1 MQTTIKTH
9 LNELQTSAT
18 RMLVLNSDNKMLISY
33 FKDLTE
39 KLIYLQ
45 QLVEMDSKYNWLEIE
60 NLIVK
65 LKEVDTELTHV
76 NIEVQIA
83 EVKTEKKS
91 AAKTDNKA
99 GAHLAE
105 ISPRGPTSTPRAR
118 SAGCSP
124 APSTCS
130 PPSPA

>member
-1 MQTTIKTH
+1 METTIKTH
-9 LNELQTSAT
+9 LDELQTSAT

-60 NLIVK
+60 NLMYK
-65 LKEVDTELTHV
+65 LKEIDTELTHV

-83 EVKTEKKS
+83 EVKTEKK
-91 AAKTDNKA
+91 
-99 GAHLAE
+99 LAY
-105 ISPRGPTSTPRAR
+105 IKK
-118 SAGCSP
+118 
-124 APSTCS
+124 
-130 PPSPA
+130 

>member
-1 MQTTIKTH
+1 METTIKTH
-9 LNELQTSAT
+9 LDELQTSAA

-33 FKDLTE
+33 FKDLNE

-45 QLVEMDSKYNWLEIE
+45 QLVEMDSKYNWIEIE

-83 EVKTEKKS
+83 EIKTEKKS
-91 AAKTDNKA
+91 AYIKK
-99 GAHLAE
+99 
-105 ISPRGPTSTPRAR
+105 
-118 SAGCSP
+118 
-124 APSTCS
+124 
-130 PPSPA
+130 

>member
-9 LNELQTSAT
+9 LHELQTSAT

-45 QLVEMDSKYNWLEIE
+45 QLVEMDSKYDWIEIE

-65 LKEVDTELTHV
+65 
-76 NIEVQIA
+76 
-83 EVKTEKKS
+83 
-91 AAKTDNKA
+91 
-99 GAHLAE
+99 
-105 ISPRGPTSTPRAR
+105 
-118 SAGCSP
+118 
-124 APSTCS
+124 
-130 PPSPA
+130 

>member
-9 LNELQTSAT
+9 LNELQTSAA
-18 RMLVLNSDNKMLISY
+18 RMLVLNSDNKMLISF

-45 QLVEMDSKYNWLEIE
+45 QLVEMDSKHDWIEIE

-83 EVKTEKKS
+83 EVTTEKKS
-91 AAKTDNKA
+91 AYIKK
-99 GAHLAE
+99 
-105 ISPRGPTSTPRAR
+105 
-118 SAGCSP
+118 
-124 APSTCS
+124 
-130 PPSPA
+130 

>member
-1 MQTTIKTH
+1 MKTTIKTH

-45 QLVEMDSKYNWLEIE
+45 QLVEMDSKYDWIEIE

-83 EVKTEKKS
+83 EVKTEKKT
-91 AAKTDNKA
+91 AYIKK
-99 GAHLAE
+99 
-105 ISPRGPTSTPRAR
+105 
-118 SAGCSP
+118 
-124 APSTCS
+124 
-130 PPSPA
+130 

>member
-1 MQTTIKTH
+1 MTTTIKTH
-9 LNELQTSAT
+9 LNEMQTSAT

-45 QLVEMDSKYNWLEIE
+45 QLVEMDSKHNWLEIE
-60 NLIVK
+60 NLMYK
-65 LKEVDTELTHV
+65 LKEIDTELTHI

-91 AAKTDNKA
+91 AYIKK
-99 GAHLAE
+99 
-105 ISPRGPTSTPRAR
+105 
-118 SAGCSP
+118 
-124 APSTCS
+124 
-130 PPSPA
+130 

>member
-1 MQTTIKTH
+1 METTIKTH
-9 LNELQTSAT
+9 LDELQTTAA

-33 FKDLTE
+33 FKDLNE

-83 EVKTEKKS
+83 EIKTEKKS
-91 AAKTDNKA
+91 AYIKK
-99 GAHLAE
+99 
-105 ISPRGPTSTPRAR
+105 
-118 SAGCSP
+118 
-124 APSTCS
+124 
-130 PPSPA
+130 

>member
-9 LNELQTSAT
+9 LDELQTSAT

-83 EVKTEKKS
+83 EIKTEKKS
-91 AAKTDNKA
+91 AYIKK
-99 GAHLAE
+99 
-105 ISPRGPTSTPRAR
+105 
-118 SAGCSP
+118 
-124 APSTCS
+124 
-130 PPSPA
+130 

>member
-9 LNELQTSAT
+9 LNELHTSAA
-18 RMLVLNSDNKMLISY
+18 RMLILNSDNKMLISF

-45 QLVEMDSKYNWLEIE
+45 QLVEMESKYDWIEIE

-83 EVKTEKKS
+83 EVITEKKS
-91 AAKTDNKA
+91 AYIKK
-99 GAHLAE
+99 
-105 ISPRGPTSTPRAR
+105 
-118 SAGCSP
+118 
-124 APSTCS
+124 
-130 PPSPA
+130 

>member
-9 LNELQTSAT
+9 LDELQTSAT

-45 QLVEMDSKYNWLEIE
+45 QLVEMDSNYNWLEIE

-83 EVKTEKKS
+83 EVKTEKKT
-91 AAKTDNKA
+91 AYIKK
-99 GAHLAE
+99 
-105 ISPRGPTSTPRAR
+105 
-118 SAGCSP
+118 
-124 APSTCS
+124 
-130 PPSPA
+130 

>member
-9 LNELQTSAT
+9 LDELQTSAT

-45 QLVEMDSKYNWLEIE
+45 QLVEMDSKYDWIEIE
-60 NLIVK
+60 NLINK

-83 EVKTEKKS
+83 EVTTEKKS
-91 AAKTDNKA
+91 AYIKK
-99 GAHLAE
+99 
-105 ISPRGPTSTPRAR
+105 
-118 SAGCSP
+118 
-124 APSTCS
+124 
-130 PPSPA
+130 

>member
-1 MQTTIKTH
+1 METTIKTH
-9 LNELQTSAT
+9 LDDLQTSAA

-33 FKDLTE
+33 FKDLNE

-45 QLVEMDSKYNWLEIE
+45 KLVEMDSKYDWLEIE
-60 NLIVK
+60 NLINK

-91 AAKTDNKA
+91 AYIKK
-99 GAHLAE
+99 
-105 ISPRGPTSTPRAR
+105 
-118 SAGCSP
+118 
-124 APSTCS
+124 
-130 PPSPA
+130 

>member
-39 KLIYLQ
+39 KLVYLK
-45 QLVEMDSKYNWLEIE
+45 QLVDMETKYNWIEIE
-60 NLIVK
+60 NLMLK
-65 LKEVDTELTHV
+65 LKEIDTELTHI

-91 AAKTDNKA
+91 AYIKK
-99 GAHLAE
+99 
-105 ISPRGPTSTPRAR
+105 
-118 SAGCSP
+118 
-124 APSTCS
+124 
-130 PPSPA
+130 

>member
-1 MQTTIKTH
+1 METTIKTH
-9 LNELQTSAT
+9 LNELQTSAA
-18 RMLVLNSDNKMLISY
+18 RMLVLNLDSKMLISY

-45 QLVEMDSKYNWLEIE
+45 QLVEMDSKYDWIEIE

-83 EVKTEKKS
+83 EIKTEKKS
-91 AAKTDNKA
+91 AYIKK
-99 GAHLAE
+99 
-105 ISPRGPTSTPRAR
+105 
-118 SAGCSP
+118 
-124 APSTCS
+124 
-130 PPSPA
+130 

>member
-9 LNELQTSAT
+9 LNELHTSAT

-45 QLVEMDSKYNWLEIE
+45 RLVEMDSKYDWIEIE

-65 LKEVDTELTHV
+65 LKEVDTELTHI
-76 NIEVQIA
+76 NIEVQIS
-83 EVKTEKKS
+83 EVTTEKKS
-91 AAKTDNKA
+91 AYIKK
-99 GAHLAE
+99 
-105 ISPRGPTSTPRAR
+105 
-118 SAGCSP
+118 
-124 APSTCS
+124 
-130 PPSPA
+130 

>member
-9 LNELQTSAT
+9 LNELQTSAA

-39 KLIYLQ
+39 KLLYLQ

-60 NLIVK
+60 NLMYN
-65 LKEVDTELTHV
+65 LKEVDTELTHI

-83 EVKTEKKS
+83 EVKTEKKT
-91 AAKTDNKA
+91 AFIKK
-99 GAHLAE
+99 
-105 ISPRGPTSTPRAR
+105 
-118 SAGCSP
+118 
-124 APSTCS
+124 
-130 PPSPA
+130 